1 MRAISVRKIQ
11 NTRFELQLE
20 SLRFSVVSR
29 VWGEKKQEGWFKMRK
44 ESFNNLI
51 FILFLVVVVF
61 ISGIFMALSF
71 RLFSLESFFFKTNY
85 WIYSDFFNQI
95 ILVLVGALLIFLA
108 IYLIWQ
114 KAQIDKGNLSVVQ
127 KTSFGEI
134 KISIGSIKRLA
145 LKVVKGMEEIRETRP
160 EVNILKSGG
169 INIDLHLFVKQDV
182 NIPQLSEK
190 IQRKVKE
197 YILETSG
204 IETREIKIHIDK
216 IFYED
221 KK

>member
-1 MRAISVRKIQ
+1 M
-11 NTRFELQLE
+11 N
-20 SLRFSVVSR
+20 
-29 VWGEKKQEGWFKMRK
+29 K
-44 ESFNNLI
+44 ENFNNLI
-51 FILFLVVVVF
+51 FVLFLVVAIF
-61 ISGIFMALSF
+61 ISGIFLALSL
-71 RLFSLESFFFKTNY
+71 RLFSLEDFFFKTNY
-85 WIYSDFFNQI
+85 WIYSNFFNQI
-95 ILVLVGALLIFLA
+95 ILGLVGALLIFLV

-114 KAQIDKGNLSVVQ
+114 KAQINKGNLSVVQ

-134 KISIGSIKRLA
+134 KISMGSIKRLA
-145 LKVVKGMEEIRETRP
+145 LKVIKGMAEITETRP

-169 INIDLHLFVKQDV
+169 INIDLHLSVKQDV
-182 NIPQLSEK
+182 NIPELSEK

-204 IETREIKIHIDK
+204 IETKEIKIHIDK

>member
-1 MRAISVRKIQ
+1 M
-11 NTRFELQLE
+11 N
-20 SLRFSVVSR
+20 
-29 VWGEKKQEGWFKMRK
+29 K
-44 ESFNNLI
+44 ENFNNLI
-51 FILFLVVVVF
+51 FVLFLVLVTF
-61 ISGIFMALSF
+61 ISGIFLALSL

-85 WIYSDFFNQI
+85 WIYSHFFNQI
-95 ILVLVGALLIFLA
+95 ILVLVGALIIFLA

-114 KAQIDKGNLSVVQ
+114 KAQINKGNLSVVQ

-145 LKVVKGMEEIRETRP
+145 LKVVKGMGEITETRP

-169 INIDLHLFVKQDV
+169 INIDLHLSVKQDV
-182 NIPQLSEK
+182 NIPELSEK

-197 YILETSG
+197 YLLETSG
-204 IETREIKIHIDK
+204 IETKEIKIHIDK

>member
-1 MRAISVRKIQ
+1 MS
-11 NTRFELQLE
+11 
-20 SLRFSVVSR
+20 
-29 VWGEKKQEGWFKMRK
+29 K

-51 FILFLVVVVF
+51 FILFLTVLVF
-61 ISGIFMALSF
+61 ISGIFLALSL
-71 RLFSLESFFFKTNY
+71 RLFSLENLFFKTNY
-85 WIYSDFFNQI
+85 LIYSNFYNQI
-95 ILVLVGALLIFLA
+95 TLGLVGALLIFMV

-134 KISIGSIKRLA
+134 KISIESIKRLV
-145 LKVVKGMEEIRETRP
+145 LKVIKGMGEITEMRP

-169 INIDLHLFVKQDV
+169 INIDLHLSVKQDV
-182 NIPQLSEK
+182 NIPELSEK
-190 IQRKVKE
+190 VQRKLKE
-197 YILETSG
+197 YLLETSG
-204 IETREIKIHIDK
+204 IETKEIKIHIDK

>member
-1 MRAISVRKIQ
+1 VRAISVRKIQ

-61 ISGIFMALSF
+61 ISGIFLALSF

-114 KAQIDKGNLSVVQ
+114 KAQVDKGNLSVVQ

-204 IETREIKIHIDK
+204 IETKEIKIHVDK